1 MFNINFFIMT
11 KEEKEAQNQA
21 AREIYGEIKRDF
33 SDFKTSRRILSVEE
47 QIFQIEEF
55 LSRINGIYT
64 EDEGIISKCGDLEEQ
79 IDGMYGT
86 LPMPSSAEEQL
97 ACLTKLRKNHRTGE
111 DDEGEKYM
119 KKLARKAREQ
129 YPDNEELQAVVN
141 KIIAPAGSSFLKKMW
156 IENRSLSIVLLLL
169 LFIILSFLLLGLFAG

>member
-1 MFNINFFIMT
+1 MT
-11 KEEKEAQNQA
+11 EEEKKALNRA
-21 AREIYGEIKRDF
+21 ALEIYREIKSDF

-47 QIFQIEEF
+47 QIFKIEEF
-55 LSRINGIYT
+55 LSRIHRIDA
-64 EDEGIISKCGDLEEQ
+64 EDEGIESKCDDLEEQ

-97 ACLTKLRKNHRTGE
+97 ACLTKLRKNHQTGE

-141 KIIAPAGSSFLKKMW
+141 KIIAPVGSSFLKKMW
-156 IENRSLSIVLLLL
+156 IENRSLSLGLLLL
-169 LFIILSFLLLGLFAG
+169 LLIILGFLLL

>member
-1 MFNINFFIMT
+1 MT
-11 KEEKEAQNQA
+11 EEEKKALNQA
-21 AREIYGEIKRDF
+21 ALEIYREIKSDV
-33 SDFKTSRRILSVEE
+33 SDFKTSRRRLSVDE

-55 LSRINGIYT
+55 LSRIHRIDT
-64 EDEGIISKCGDLEEQ
+64 EDEGIESKCDDLEEQ

-97 ACLTKLRKNHRTGE
+97 ACLTKLRNNHRTGE
-111 DDEGEKYM
+111 GDEGEKYM

-156 IENRSLSIVLLLL
+156 IENRYLSIVLLLL
-169 LFIILSFLLLGLFAG
+169 LLIILGFLLLGLFAG

>member
-1 MFNINFFIMT
+1 MT
-11 KEEKEAQNQA
+11 EEEKKALNQA
-21 AREIYGEIKRDF
+21 ALEIYREIKSDV

-47 QIFQIEEF
+47 QIFKIEEF
-55 LSRINGIYT
+55 LSRIHRIDT
-64 EDEGIISKCGDLEEQ
+64 EDEGIESKCDDLEEQ

-97 ACLTKLRKNHRTGE
+97 ACLTKLRKNHETGE

-156 IENRSLSIVLLLL
+156 IENRSLSIFLLLL
-169 LFIILSFLLLGLFAG
+169 LSVPLILFSLFLFV

>member
-1 MFNINFFIMT
+1 MFKE
-11 KEEKEAQNQA
+11 KEEALNQA
-21 AREIYGEIKRDF
+21 ALEICMEIKSDV

-55 LSRINGIYT
+55 LSRIHRIYT
-64 EDEGIISKCGDLEEQ
+64 KDEGIRSKRHDLEVQ

-97 ACLTKLRKNHRTGE
+97 ACLTKLCKNHRTGNGG
-111 DDEGEKYM
+111 EGEKYM

-156 IENRSLSIVLLLL
+156 IENRTLSIFLLLL

>member
-1 MFNINFFIMT
+1 MT
-11 KEEKEAQNQA
+11 EEEKKALNQA
-21 AREIYGEIKRDF
+21 ALEIYSEIK
-33 SDFKTSRRILSVEE
+33 SDVSNFKTSRRRLSVDE

-55 LSRINGIYT
+55 LSRIDNIDT
-64 EDEGIISKCGDLEEQ
+64 EDEGIISKCHDLEEQ
-79 IDGMYGT
+79 IDSMYGT

-97 ACLTKLRKNHRTGE
+97 ACLTKLRKNHQTGE

-141 KIIAPAGSSFLKKMW
+141 KIIAPVGSSFLKKMW
-156 IENRSLSIVLLLL
+156 IENRSLSLVLLILL
-169 LFIILSFLLLGLFAG
+169 LIILWFLLLGLFAG

>member
-1 MFNINFFIMT
+1 MT
-11 KEEKEAQNQA
+11 KEEKEALNRA
-21 AREIYGEIKRDF
+21 AREIYGEIKSDF

-47 QIFQIEEF
+47 QIFKIEEF
-55 LSRINGIYT
+55 LSRMHRIDT
-64 EDEGIISKCGDLEEQ
+64 EDKDIISKCDDLEDQ
-79 IDGMYGT
+79 IEGMYGT

-97 ACLTKLRKNHRTGE
+97 ACLKKLRKNYETGE

-156 IENRSLSIVLLLL
+156 IENRTLSIILLLVLLC
-169 LFIILSFLLLGLFAG
+169 ILWFLLLGLFAG

>member
-1 MFNINFFIMT
+1 MT
-11 KEEKEAQNQA
+11 EEEKKALNQA

-55 LSRINGIYT
+55 LSRIHRIDT
-64 EDEGIISKCGDLEEQ
+64 EDEGIESKCDDLEEQ

-97 ACLTKLRKNHRTGE
+97 ACLTKLRKNHETGE

-156 IENRSLSIVLLLL
+156 IENRSLSILLLL
-169 LFIILSFLLLGLFAG
+169 LLSVPLILFSLFLFGLFAG

>member
-1 MFNINFFIMT
+1 MT
-11 KEEKEAQNQA
+11 EEEKKALNKA
-21 AREIYGEIKRDF
+21 ALEIYSEIN
-33 SDFKTSRRILSVEE
+33 SEVSGFKTSRRRLSVEE

-55 LSRINGIYT
+55 LSRIHRIDT
-64 EDEGIISKCGDLEEQ
+64 EDEGIESKCDDLEEQ
-79 IDGMYGT
+79 IEGMYGT

-97 ACLTKLRKNHRTGE
+97 ACLTKLRKNYETGE

-156 IENRSLSIVLLLL
+156 IENRSLSISLLLL
-169 LFIILSFLLLGLFAG
+169 LLIILVFLLLGLFAG